1 MLRKLV
7 IAMAKMGTYSYF
19 IVFMADGKVCNAEI
33 KYGKRIE
40 NTDDIL
46 KIEGRIESDL
56 KATEVVVLNYKLF
69 GKE

>member
-7 IAMAKMGTYSYF
+7 RAMAKTGTYNYF
-19 IVFMADGKVCNAEI
+19 IVFMVDGKVYNAEI

-46 KIEGRIESDL
+46 KIERRIESDL
-56 KATEVVVLNYKLF
+56 KATEVVMLNYKLF

>member
-7 IAMAKMGTYSYF
+7 IAMAKTGTYNYF
-19 IVFMADGKVCNAEI
+19 IVFMVDGKVANAEI

-40 NTDDIL
+40 NTNDIL
-46 KIEGRIESDL
+46 EIERKIESDL
-56 KATEVVVLNYKLF
+56 KATEVVIVNYKLF